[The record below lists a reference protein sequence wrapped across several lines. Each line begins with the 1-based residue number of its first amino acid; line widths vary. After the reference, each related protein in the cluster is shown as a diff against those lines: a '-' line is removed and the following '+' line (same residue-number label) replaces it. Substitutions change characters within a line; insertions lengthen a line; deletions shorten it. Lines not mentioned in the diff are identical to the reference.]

1 MLLLLGFQ
9 FSQVIVQAVETLLPR
24 HAVFLNPISDLFER
38 SCLDA
43 AWAPL
48 PGSGTGD
55 KSSILKHFDVLGHSG
70 KCHLKRLG
78 KLRDG
83 RLAGHQVS
91 KNGPSSG
98 IGKGG

>member
-9 FSQVIVQAVETLLPR
+9 FAQVIVQAVETLLPR
-24 HAVFLNPISDLFER
+24 HTVFLNPISDLLER

-43 AWAPL
+43 ARAPL

-55 KSSILKHFDVLGHSG
+55 KSSILKYFDVLGHSG

-83 RLAGHQVS
+83 RFTGHQVRQDC
-91 KNGPSSG
+91 PASG